1 MPTLN
6 RDGVSLYYEVHGEGP
21 VLLLTHGFGSTSQ
34 MWAAQIGPFS
44 QGRKVVTWD
53 MRGHGRSDA
62 PADPA
67 AYSEAATVADMAA
80 LLDAVGAE
88 TAVIG
93 GMSLGGYMSLGFY
106 RRFPKRATAL
116 LLVDTGPGFKKDE
129 AREAWNRTARGVGDE
144 FARDAL
150 GTLATRGVE
159 ARTSRHERP
168 AALAHVAR
176 GMLAQQ
182 DGAVMASLPEI
193 AVPTLVVV
201 GADDA
206 PYLAAADYMAA
217 KIPGARK
224 VVIPNAGHAA
234 NVDQPALFNAEVLG
248 FLDR

>member
-21 VLLLTHGFGSTSQ
+21 VLLLTHGFASTSQ
-34 MWAAQIGPFS
+34 MWAAQVGPFS
-44 QGRKVVTWD
+44 QGRRVVTWD

-62 PADPA
+62 PDDPS
-67 AYSEAATVADMAA
+67 AYCEAETVADMAA

-88 TAVIG
+88 RAVIG
-93 GMSLGGYMSLGFY
+93 GMSLGGYMSLGLY
-106 RRFPKRATAL
+106 RRFPKRVMAL

-129 AREAWNRTARGVGDE
+129 AREAWNQTARGVGDA
-144 FARDAL
+144 FASDPL
-150 GTLATRGVE
+150 GTLATRGIE

-176 GMLAQQ
+176 GMLTQQ
-182 DGAVMASLPEI
+182 DGAVMTSLPDI

-206 PYLAAADYMAA
+206 PYLAAADYMAG

-234 NVDQPALFNAEVLG
+234 NVDQPALFNAEVLA